1 MNKMLAA
8 YNDVADHFYENN
20 PGVLAFINAIDAK
33 DKNMVNDLQ
42 IFKNM
47 DAFLG
52 HADRKNPTNMSLLMN
67 WAQHWQEGGLS
78 GQVYCDDPDTIGKMT
93 AAIGAK
99 FEFFKWPASSGKV
112 NMQNGEFNLGQ
123 FEANYFPLHGRVEPL
138 VLMSHYMGL
147 PLDRTVKADWPAGA
161 ENLEFRGLPQVS
173 WKGK

>member
-67 WAQHWQEGGLS
+67 WAQHW
-78 GQVYCDDPDTIGKMT
+78 
-93 AAIGAK
+93 
-99 FEFFKWPASSGKV
+99 
-112 NMQNGEFNLGQ
+112 
-123 FEANYFPLHGRVEPL
+123 
-138 VLMSHYMGL
+138 
-147 PLDRTVKADWPAGA
+147 
-161 ENLEFRGLPQVS
+161 
-173 WKGK
+173 